1 LRLAIATARTRDTS
15 LPSSLPRS
23 RIIAAFASR
32 DYAIF
37 WMGSFISNVGTWM
50 QSTALGWLVYERT
63 RSGSWLGGVS
73 LAGSTP
79 ILVLGLLGGA
89 VADRID
95 QRRILV
101 GTQLAAC
108 GLVFLLSFLTA
119 TGHLELW
126 HVLGLSAALGTAN
139 ALYVPTV
146 HASIPTF
153 VPTEQ
158 LLTAISL
165 NSVNFNLARILGPA
179 LAGVAYGAIGA
190 TGCFALNAASFGVMA
205 GAVSL
210 LRIPPRQLPVRQS
223 LARDVFDGFA
233 YARRESAIRSML
245 ILAAGVS
252 FFGFPY
258 IILMPAVARDVLGLG
273 PDGLGFLLAM
283 IGLGAVIGGLGL
295 ASVAATASPRI
306 ALAAAAAF
314 AIALVG
320 FTTTRTAAAAGATLV
335 AVGLFQIV
343 CIASINTTLQTTV
356 VNEMRGRVMSMVS
369 VSLFGISPLG
379 AAVLGTVADWIGV
392 QTTVACGGAAVLTLT
407 TTLYRRA

>member
-1 LRLAIATARTRDTS
+1 
-15 LPSSLPRS
+15 
-23 RIIAAFASR
+23 
-32 DYAIF
+32 
-37 WMGSFISNVGTWM
+37 M

-79 ILVLGLLGGA
+79 ILVLGLIGGA

-95 QRRILV
+95 QRRILL
-101 GTQLAAC
+101 GTQLGAC
-108 GLVFLLSFLTA
+108 ALVFLLSILTVS
-119 TGHLELW
+119 GHLELW
-126 HVLGLSAALGTAN
+126 HVLVLSAALGIAN

-153 VPTEQ
+153 VPTER

-165 NSVNFNLARILGPA
+165 NSVNFNLARIVGPM
-179 LAGVAYGAIGA
+179 LAGLAYGAIGPA
-190 TGCFALNAASFGVMA
+190 GCFVLNATSFGIMA
-205 GAVSL
+205 GAVTL
-210 LRIPPRQLPVRQS
+210 LHIPSRPLPARQS
-223 LARDVFDGFA
+223 LARDVADGFA
-233 YARRESAIRSML
+233 YARREPAIRSML

-273 PDGLGFLLAM
+273 PEGLGFLLAM

-295 ASVAATASPRI
+295 ASVAATAGPRI

-320 FTTTRTAAAAGATLV
+320 FTTTRTATAAGVMLV

-343 CIASINTTLQTTV
+343 CIASLNTTLQTTV

-379 AAVLGTVADWIGV
+379 AAVLGTAADWIGV
-392 QTTVACGGAAVLTLT
+392 QTIVACGGIAVLMLAAM
-407 TTLYRRA
+407 LYRSG